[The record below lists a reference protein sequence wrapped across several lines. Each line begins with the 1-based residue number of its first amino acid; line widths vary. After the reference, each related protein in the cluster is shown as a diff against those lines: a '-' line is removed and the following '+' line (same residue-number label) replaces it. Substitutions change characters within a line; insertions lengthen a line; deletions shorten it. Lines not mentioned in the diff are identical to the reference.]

1 MKLIEWIKT
10 CYSNQEIKKKEVNL
24 EIPSNLNITIN
35 KEEENKNIKIQ
46 NIINNNIK
54 EKNTSTSPNNKNVIV
69 QKECSSNFSEMDFS
83 PITNNPNNNDDNN
96 TFIPP
101 QVKSLNNQKKK
112 KHSHFPKNSPD
123 KSEFDKDKKIKKIRN
138 HLMKDLF

>member
-1 MKLIEWIKT
+1 MLFKPR
-10 CYSNQEIKKKEVNL
+10 NKKKEVNL
-24 EIPSNLNITIN
+24 EIPSNLNITIK

-46 NIINNNIK
+46 NKINNNIK
-54 EKNTSTSPNNKNVIV
+54 EKNTSTSPNNKNVTV

-101 QVKSLNNQKKK
+101 RVGSLNKQKKK
-112 KHSHFPKNSPD
+112 KTFSFS
-123 KSEFDKDKKIKKIRN
+123 KK
-138 HLMKDLF
+138 

>member
-24 EIPSNLNITIN
+24 EIPSNLNITIK

-46 NIINNNIK
+46 NKINNNIK
-54 EKNTSTSPNNKNVIV
+54 EKNTSTSPNNKNVTV

-101 QVKSLNNQKKK
+101 QVKSLNNPLARLR
-112 KHSHFPKNSPD
+112 FPAFILST
-123 KSEFDKDKKIKKIRN
+123 SS
-138 HLMKDLF
+138 

>member
-1 MKLIEWIKT
+1 M
-10 CYSNQEIKKKEVNL
+10 NL
-24 EIPSNLNITIN
+24 EIPSNLNITIK

-46 NIINNNIK
+46 NKINNNIK
-54 EKNTSTSPNNKNVIV
+54 EKNTSTSPNNKNVTV

-112 KHSHFPKNSPD
+112 KHSHFPKNNPD

-138 HLMKDLF
+138 HLMEDLF